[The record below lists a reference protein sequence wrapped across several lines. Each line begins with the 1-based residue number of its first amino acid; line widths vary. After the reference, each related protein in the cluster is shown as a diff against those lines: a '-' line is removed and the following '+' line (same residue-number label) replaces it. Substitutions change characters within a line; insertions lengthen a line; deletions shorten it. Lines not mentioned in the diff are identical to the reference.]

1 MNNLTKGTFAVLL
14 LSSAVASADQQYP
27 AADFQ
32 PEVLYQNSDYIAKEA
47 PKAAPAKAAPAAAK
61 AVATTEVD
69 SKYPAADFKPE
80 ILYHDPNY
88 KPSAAPA
95 KSTSVV
101 KEKPVQSAS
110 VEVESTAA
118 APAATE
124 DSSFTTY
131 LLGLLGLGLAG
142 FFLFKKSAAANTQK
156 TAAVAPVT
164 KSYAVNTG
172 VAKYLHKITG
182 TGVSRYINSQ
192 SSEISTSK
200 LTGVAKYL
208 ATQPQ
213 QSTAKA
219 ATGVDKYVRD
229 RG

>member
-14 LSSAVASADQQYP
+14 LSSTVASADQQYP

-32 PEVLYQNSDYIAKEA
+32 PEVLYQNSDYIAKES
-47 PKAAPAKAAPAAAK
+47 PKAAPAKAVAAPVAK
-61 AVATTEVD
+61 AATTTEAD

-80 ILYHDPNY
+80 VLYHDTNY
-88 KPSAAPA
+88 KASAAPI
-95 KSTSVV
+95 KTVSVKDKV
-101 KEKPVQSAS
+101 TQSVATEA
-110 VEVESTAA
+110 EV
-118 APAATE
+118 PAATTEKE
-124 DSSFTTY
+124 DSSFTSY

-142 FFLFKKSAAANTQK
+142 FFLFKKSISANSQK
-156 TAAVAPVT
+156 SASTPAT

-172 VAKYLHKITG
+172 VAKYLQKITG
-182 TGVSRYINSQ
+182 TGVSRYITSQ
-192 SSEISTSK
+192 EKVIVTTQ
-200 LTGVAKYL
+200 LTGVAKYV
-208 ATQPQ
+208 ANQPE

>member
-80 ILYHDPNY
+80 VLYHDPNY
-88 KPSAAPA
+88 KPSAASV
-95 KSTSVV
+95 KSASV
-101 KEKPVQSAS
+101 KEKSVQSTS

-142 FFLFKKSAAANTQK
+142 FFLFKKSKSASTPKTTSAAA
-156 TAAVAPVT
+156 PST

-192 SSEISTSK
+192 SSETSSSK

-213 QSTAKA
+213 QSSAKA
-219 ATGVDKYVRD
+219 VTGVDKYVRD